1 MKFLLDENIS
11 PALADLLKNIGYEAR
26 HVIEVGY
33 NMTSDFKIAEFAA
46 TTGEIIVTHDTDFG
60 TILALT
66 GQNRPS
72 VILIRWQSITTLLI
86 FEFLEKYLLELEEDL
101 QKGSLVVVEDNKI
114 RIRLLPLKVKNVD

>member
-11 PALADLLKNIGYEAR
+11 PALAGLLKSIGYEAR

-33 NMTSDFKIAEFAA
+33 NSTPDFKIAAFAV

-72 VILIRWQSITTLLI
+72 VILIR
-86 FEFLEKYLLELEEDL
+86 
-101 QKGSLVVVEDNKI
+101 
-114 RIRLLPLKVKNVD
+114 